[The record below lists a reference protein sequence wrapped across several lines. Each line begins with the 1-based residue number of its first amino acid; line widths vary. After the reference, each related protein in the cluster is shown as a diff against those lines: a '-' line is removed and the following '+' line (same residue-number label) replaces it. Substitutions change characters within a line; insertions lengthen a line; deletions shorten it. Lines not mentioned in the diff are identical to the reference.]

1 MNEFHTITETI
12 PMIVPLE
19 IVLKL
24 VRKVMNYDEQS
35 VDIRDRNF
43 DSKKAFRLLI
53 ILIMMVI
60 TLFLFQRTLTL
71 TENLVKLKIT
81 QVELKEELTTLKT
94 KCKK

>member
-1 MNEFHTITETI
+1 
-12 PMIVPLE
+12 
-19 IVLKL
+19 
-24 VRKVMNYDEQS
+24 MNYDEQS

-53 ILIMMVI
+53 ILIMVI
-60 TLFLFQRTLTL
+60 TTLFLFQRTLTL

-81 QVELKEELTTLKT
+81 QVELKEELTALKT